1 MCGQQLIVVPSPG
14 DGEAELG
21 DVVNAAQE
29 VARQRETGRVSE
41 NNILNISGQGKHNL
55 SSPIDVSMEAASSV
69 WKYVVILKVFK
80 GI

>member
-1 MCGQQLIVVPSPG
+1 MRAMCGQQLIVVPSPG

-69 WKYVVILKVFK
+69 WK
-80 GI
+80 

>member
-1 MCGQQLIVVPSPG
+1 MLAMCGQQLIVVPSPG

-29 VARQRETGRVSE
+29 VAGQRETGRVSE

-55 SSPIDVSMEAASSV
+55 SRWKLLLLFGNKVEA
-69 WKYVVILKVFK
+69 KE

>member
-69 WKYVVILKVFK
+69 WKYVVTLKVF
-80 GI
+80 

>member
-1 MCGQQLIVVPSPG
+1 MRAMCGQQLIVVPSPG

-69 WKYVVILKVFK
+69 LN
-80 GI
+80 

>member
-1 MCGQQLIVVPSPG
+1 MRAMCGQQLIVVPSPG

-29 VARQRETGRVSE
+29 VAGQRETGRVSE

-55 SSPIDVSMEAASSV
+55 SSLIAVSMEAASSI
-69 WKYVVILKVFK
+69 WK
-80 GI
+80 

>member
-1 MCGQQLIVVPSPG
+1 MRAMCGQQLIVVPSPG

-29 VARQRETGRVSE
+29 VAGQRETGRVSE
-41 NNILNISGQGKHNL
+41 NNILKISGQDKHNL

-69 WKYVVILKVFK
+69 WK
-80 GI
+80 

>member
-1 MCGQQLIVVPSPG
+1 MRAMCGQQLIVVPSPG

-41 NNILNISGQGKHNL
+41 NNILNISGQDKHNL
-55 SSPIDVSMEAASSV
+55 SSPIDVSMEAASS
-69 WKYVVILKVFK
+69 I
-80 GI
+80 

>member
-1 MCGQQLIVVPSPG
+1 MRAMCGQQLIVVPSPG

-41 NNILNISGQGKHNL
+41 NNILNISGQDKHNL

-69 WKYVVILKVFK
+69 WK
-80 GI
+80 